1 MRRTMSPMSDAAL
14 GERPPVDDEE
24 APPPEGAQETAASGT
39 VESLPDDTSPT
50 GDAPPPSSSLSSSTL
65 TTRDR
70 LGALLER
77 GRRILPWF
85 SLSFGLVGALLMDR
99 SPKSAWL
106 IIAMAVLGWGAII
119 GFTALARL
127 DPAHYTGR
135 KRQAVKAARF
145 LALMGSQTL
154 MQNGLVFAL
163 PFYVQAAAWSLPQ
176 IAFLLVI
183 TAAAAITL
191 WDPLYEAVVRGRLAA
206 FALQGFASF
215 CALNAVLPPLGMSNG
230 FSLVTAGLGAA
241 AGVPLQAWILS
252 PVEKRKSAALALGL
266 LFGLGIPL
274 FVAFAGAPAIPPAP
288 LKLQAAGIGR
298 DVVERELVEPLKE
311 VEGVPDHIYCWTAIA
326 APRGLKD
333 ELFHVWR
340 KDGVVVDR
348 VKLKV
353 SGGRESGFRT
363 WSRKTRFTKEP
374 YGTWSCSVE
383 TAAGQLLG
391 RRSIKVLAP
400 PSS

>member
-1 MRRTMSPMSDAAL
+1 MSDATL
-14 GERPPVDDEE
+14 REPPV
-24 APPPEGAQETAASGT
+24 
-39 VESLPDDTSPT
+39 PDDTERTAAETSGPARDETPAT
-50 GDAPPPSSSLSSSTL
+50 GEAVPSASASTSSSAL
-65 TTRDR
+65 TTSDR
-70 LGALLER
+70 LGALLDR
-77 GRRILPWF
+77 GRRILPWL
-85 SLSFGLVGALLMDR
+85 SLTVGLVGAFLMDR

-127 DPAHYTGR
+127 EPDNYTGR

-145 LALMGSQTL
+145 LALVGSQSL

-163 PFYVQAAAWSLPQ
+163 PFYVQASAWSPPQ
-176 IAFLLVI
+176 IAFLVVI
-183 TAAAAITL
+183 TAAAAVTL
-191 WDPLYEAVVRGRLAA
+191 WDPFYEAVVRGRLAA
-206 FALQGFASF
+206 FALQGFSSF

-230 FSLVTAGLGAA
+230 LSLVTAGLGAA

-252 PVEKRKSAALALGL
+252 PVEKRKNVTLALGFV
-266 LFGLGIPL
+266 FGLGIPL

-288 LKLQAAGIGR
+288 LKLEAAGIGR
-298 DVVERELVEPLKE
+298 DVVERELVEPLKA
-311 VEGVPDHIYCWTAIA
+311 VEGVPEVIYCWTAIV

-348 VKLKV
+348 VKLTV

-363 WSRKTRFTKEP
+363 WSKKTRFTKAP

-391 RRSIKVLAP
+391 RRSIVLREP
-400 PSS
+400 PAS